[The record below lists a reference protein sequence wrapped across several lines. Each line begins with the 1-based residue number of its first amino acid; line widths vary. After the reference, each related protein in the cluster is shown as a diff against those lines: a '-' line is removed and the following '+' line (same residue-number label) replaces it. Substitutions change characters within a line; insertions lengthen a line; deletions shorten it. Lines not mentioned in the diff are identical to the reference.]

1 MTEQINEQV
10 DILKRLKINN
20 IAEKNKKKFY
30 KFAIYGKIGT
40 GKTTFATRD
49 NNAFVIEINED
60 GTTVVDEGSDV
71 AIQNY
76 QHFVAIIQYLPQ
88 VIQQMRNNGQQIDV
102 VVIETIQKLRD
113 ITLQDVMKNKGKKPT
128 FNDWGEV
135 AERIVSMY
143 RLIAKQ
149 QEEHQ
154 FHFVITGHEG
164 INKDKDEEGSTINP
178 TITIEAQEQIKK
190 AITSQSDVLARAM
203 ILEHEENGE
212 KKKEYVL
219 NAEPSSTFETKIRH
233 SPSININNKVFI
245 NPSIND
251 VVQAIRN
258 GN

>member
-1 MTEQINEQV
+1 MTEEKSEI
-10 DILKRLKINN
+10 DILKKLKINN
-20 IAEKNKKKFY
+20 IAQKNRKKYY
-30 KFAIYGKIGT
+30 KFAIYGKTGT

-49 NNAFVIEINED
+49 NNAFVIDINED

-71 AIQNY
+71 AIENY
-76 QHFVAIIQYLPQ
+76 QHFVYVINYLPK
-88 VIQQMRNNGQQIDV
+88 ILEQMRSNGQQIDV

-113 ITLQDVMKNKGKKPT
+113 MTLNDVMKNKVKKPT

-143 RLIAKQ
+143 RLIAKM
-149 QEEHQ
+149 QEEYK

-164 INKDKDEEGSTINP
+164 INKDKDDEGSTINP

-203 ILEHEENGE
+203 IEEFEENGVRE
-212 KKKEYVL
+212 ARYVL
-219 NAEPSSTFETKIRH
+219 NAEPSDRFETKIRH
-233 SPSININNKVFI
+233 SPSITITNKKFV
-245 NPSIND
+245 NPCISQ

>member
-1 MTEQINEQV
+1 MSGEQ
-10 DILKRLKINN
+10 DILKKLKINN
-20 IAEKNKKKFY
+20 IANKNKKKFY
-30 KFAIYGKIGT
+30 KFAVYGKIGT
-40 GKTTFATRD
+40 GKTTFATRN
-49 NNAFVIEINED
+49 NNAFVIDINED

-71 AIQNY
+71 SIENY
-76 QHFVAIIQYLPQ
+76 DHFIYVIKYLPT
-88 VIQQMRNNGQQIDV
+88 ILKQMRDQGQQIDV

-113 ITLQDVMKNKGKKPT
+113 MTMQDVMKNKSKKPT

-143 RLIAKQ
+143 RLLAKQ

-164 INKDKDEEGSTINP
+164 INKDKDDEGSTINP

-203 ILEHEENGE
+203 ILEHEVDGV
-212 KKKEYVL
+212 KRKDYVL
-219 NAEPSSTFETKIRH
+219 NAEPSDTFETKIRH
-233 SPSININNKVFI
+233 SPSITINNKVFI

-251 VVQAIRN
+251 VVEAIRN

>member
-1 MTEQINEQV
+1 MTEQNQEQTN
-10 DILKRLKINN
+10 ILKKLKINN

-49 NNAFVIEINED
+49 NNAFVIDINED

-76 QHFVAIIQYLPQ
+76 QHFVLVIQYLPQ
-88 VIQQMRNNGQQIDV
+88 VIKQMRDNGQQIDV

-113 ITLQDVMKNKGKKPT
+113 MTLADVMKNKGKKPT

-135 AERIVSMY
+135 ADRIVSMY

-154 FHFVITGHEG
+154 FHLLLLVM
-164 INKDKDEEGSTINP
+164 K
-178 TITIEAQEQIKK
+178 ALIKTK
-190 AITSQSDVLARAM
+190 TKKVVRL
-203 ILEHEENGE
+203 IL
-212 KKKEYVL
+212 L
-219 NAEPSSTFETKIRH
+219 
-233 SPSININNKVFI
+233 
-245 NPSIND
+245 
-251 VVQAIRN
+251 
-258 GN
+258 